1 MTTRMEDDDQVNT
14 QTAQV
19 DDLRLIALPSAVN
32 CAEMFVRF
40 ALAEWSLRELTD
52 ETTQLASDLVTAAV
66 DSADPD
72 TPGFLTIRLRL
83 SGESLII
90 EVEDEQATIP
100 PALAPG
106 FANGRCG
113 ATALRGGGTLVWCEV
128 PLPGG
133 VSATAVPLPRRS
145 RKRTAPAERAAEET
159 AEIDPE
165 VIKRLLSGLSNTDLG

>member
-1 MTTRMEDDDQVNT
+1 MEDDNQVNT

-40 ALAEWSLRELTD
+40 SLTEWSLRDLID
-52 ETTQLASDLVTAAV
+52 ETSHLTTALVTAAV
-66 DSADPD
+66 DSAVPGS
-72 TPGFLTIRLRL
+72 PGFLTVRLRL
-83 SGESLII
+83 SGESLVA
-90 EVEDEQATIP
+90 EVEDEQARVP
-100 PALAPG
+100 PMLAPG

-113 ATALRGGGTLVWCEV
+113 ATALRGGGTLVWCEL

-133 VSATAVPLPRRS
+133 VSANAVPLPRRS
-145 RKRTAPAERAAEET
+145 RKRGAPAEHPVEET

-165 VIKRLLSGLSNTDLG
+165 VIKRLLSGLSKSDLR